1 MARPIK
7 LMSTAYGPPWGG
19 IQGTGTTATGID
31 LRAHPKQYVVAVDPN
46 VIPLGSKLKIPH
58 NPFGD
63 PNIVF
68 TAADTGGAIK
78 GNRLDFFDWRG
89 RKTQMDW
96 GTRPIEAS
104 IVGKG
109 GKPSKAGG
117 GQGGTPGTPATFL
130 PGTQNSSGVNDAPS
144 GADISQLI
152 SQLMAPQ
159 AGTGIG
165 GGLSDPSFSARASL
179 ALPKTYQ
186 PIQSGGGPAPKPDL
200 SSVISEILPALAGG
214 GIPQAQSP
222 GLVIPG
228 MPGSAGGAASG
239 APVKGTIV
247 GSPLPGVKPHGATHE
262 TAGLPGYPAYDYMGK
277 AGEAV
282 VAPVGGKIVRFS
294 GHDPAAGPTQGPHGP
309 FGYSI
314 YLQGDDG
321 RTYFLTHLG
330 SRDVKVGQRVKQGVQ
345 IGTIG
350 NYAKFGG
357 ANHVHV
363 GVHG

>member
-1 MARPIK
+1 VARPIK

-109 GKPSKAGG
+109 GKPSRAGG
-117 GQGGTPGTPATFL
+117 GQGGTGATFL
-130 PGTQNSSGVNDAPS
+130 PGTQSSSGVNDAPS

-159 AGTGIG
+159 AGAGIS

-179 ALPKTYQ
+179 ALPKGYQ
-186 PIQSGGGPAPKPDL
+186 PIQSSGGPAPKPDL
-200 SSVISEILPALAGG
+200 GSVISEILPALQGG

-228 MPGSAGGAASG
+228 SSGVAGAGG
-239 APVKGTIV
+239 PKVKGTLGQLI
-247 GSPLPGVKPHGATHE
+247 GKPIDRPGVSTSPEIIRFARRVAGVLHSPIQLGTG
-262 TAGLPGYPAYDYMGK
+262 TAHDQFVKGSNRVSAHWS
-277 AGEAV
+277 
-282 VAPVGGKIVRFS
+282 GGRS
-294 GHDPAAGPTQGPHGP
+294 TCPPRA
-309 FGYSI
+309 
-314 YLQGDDG
+314 
-321 RTYFLTHLG
+321 RG
-330 SRDVKVGQRVKQGVQ
+330 SRAWATRR
-345 IGTIG
+345 
-350 NYAKFGG
+350 
-357 ANHVHV
+357 
-363 GVHG
+363 